1 MCLTDHP
8 AWMYPSSHKCAK
20 SGWPRPAGCENETGG
35 LWVYPQYQTS
45 VSHRTNFLRKFGA
58 VAAKL
63 LP

>member
-1 MCLTDHP
+1 
-8 AWMYPSSHKCAK
+8 MYPSSHKCAK

-45 VSHRTNFLRKFGA
+45 VGNRTEPSDLLCKFGA
-58 VAAKL
+58 ASKL